1 MPLHDPIS
9 AAALEPALKKLLSY
23 AKKHGAENA
32 DAISTHGRS
41 LGIVVRQGALED
53 VDNSEGKDIG
63 LRVLVGQRQACVS
76 SSDLSN
82 PSLERLA
89 ERAVAMAKLAPE
101 DPYCGLADDKLLS
114 KDDHKLDVFDG
125 TEMSPHTLK
134 DRALDVEK
142 AALGVKG
149 VQQAEGAS
157 ASWSS
162 SALFFMT
169 SHGFAK
175 GWRASRHA
183 LSVSAIAEQDGAMER
198 DYDSHSTRWLEDL
211 KSPEE
216 IGTLAG
222 SRAIARLGSKQMAS
236 GALPVMFDRRV
247 SAALVNAL
255 KGAIMGPSIARGVS
269 FLKDSMG
276 APIFSKEIQIIDNPL
291 RQRGQASRPWDGEG
305 VAVKEQHL
313 IKDGVLKTWILN
325 SASARQLELTTT
337 GHASRGLGA
346 PPGVGTTNTYMAAGL
361 KTPDQLLAEMGEGLL
376 ITEMFG
382 PSLNSNTGDYSVG
395 VAGFKIE
402 KGKRAFPVSEI
413 TIASNLIEIYKTL
426 IPANDLI
433 FNKSTV
439 APSLLCEGIT
449 IAGT

>member
-1 MPLHDPIS
+1 MALHDPIS
-9 AAALEPALKKLLSY
+9 SAALKPALEKLISY
-23 AKKHGAENA
+23 AQKHGAEQA

-76 SSDLSN
+76 SSDLSD

-101 DPYCGLADDKLLS
+101 DPYCGLADESLLS
-114 KDDHKLDVFDG
+114 TADHNLDVFDG
-125 TEMSPHTLK
+125 SEMSPQALK

-142 AALGVKG
+142 AALGIKG

-162 SALFFMT
+162 SALYFMT

-211 KSPEE
+211 KSPHD
-216 IGTLAG
+216 IGALAG
-222 SRAIARLGSKQMAS
+222 RRAIARLGSQQMSS

-255 KGAIMGPSIARGVS
+255 KGAITGPSIARGVS
-269 FLKDSMG
+269 FLKDNMG
-276 APIFSKEIQIIDNPL
+276 TPIFSKDIQIIDNPL
-291 RQRGQASRPWDGEG
+291 KERGQGSRPWDGEG
-305 VAVKEQHL
+305 VSVKQQHF
-313 IKDGVLKTWILN
+313 IKDGVLQTWILN
-325 SASARQLELTTT
+325 SASAKQLNFNNNGSCEPW
-337 GHASRGLGA
+337 SWR
-346 PPGVGTTNTYMAAGL
+346 PPGSWHDKYIYVCWNQTTRSAYGRY
-361 KTPDQLLAEMGEGLL
+361 GG
-376 ITEMFG
+376 G
-382 PSLNSNTGDYSVG
+382 PFDYGNVWPLTQ
-395 VAGFKIE
+395 FKY
-402 KGKRAFPVSEI
+402 G
-413 TIASNLIEIYKTL
+413 
-426 IPANDLI
+426 
-433 FNKSTV
+433 
-439 APSLLCEGIT
+439 
-449 IAGT
+449 